1 MARETKVVR
10 LTATVRTR
18 GSLGRTLARLEAL
31 VGQRA
36 TGTPVLDQLRA
47 DPTLIMERAGLA
59 PDPWQNALLRDLP
72 DRTLLLAS
80 RQVGKSQVA
89 AALALRVALLEPR
102 SPVLLL
108 SPTLRQSGEL
118 FRKVLDLYAA
128 LGRPVPIVAS
138 SALRLELSNG
148 SRVVSLPG
156 TEGTIRGFSGVALL
170 IIDEAAR
177 VADSLYCAVR
187 PMLAVSQGR
196 LVGLST
202 PFGKRGW
209 FHDAWHSDEPWERVR
224 IKATECP
231 RITPEFLAE
240 EKKAL
245 GERYFKQEYLTDFTE
260 CIDAV
265 FRFEDI
271 AASLSDAVQPL
282 FSHGI

>member
-1 MARETKVVR
+1 MAREKQRRSR

-102 SPVLLL
+102 SPILLL

-187 PMLAVSQGR
+187 PMLAVSRGR

-231 RITPEFLAE
+231 RITPEFLE
-240 EKKAL
+240 EERKAL
-245 GERYFKQEYLTDFTE
+245 GDRWFRQEFMTSWE
-260 CIDAV
+260 SCVDAV
-265 FRFEDI
+265 FDVNDI
-271 AASLSDAVQPL
+271 QAALSSTVQPL
-282 FSHGI
+282 FGRT